1 MRDSLQDY
9 LSRRKSYRRARD
21 RASLNRMAGPGNTD
35 HTSSYDSAKN
45 MYDSTSYSMES
56 DSARGRRG
64 RGRGRGRSKD
74 SSYGVGHYI
83 YEQPYTP
90 YLDHAKSKED
100 LKEYEEDLKDWILD
114 LKEKD
119 HFKMAEH
126 EVIEKAKEMG
136 VKFHEF
142 SELEYYAVYLMM
154 VSDYPQTAHD
164 PHIALIMAK
173 EFLMDDD
180 LEISPS
186 EKVCKYLYEIVLDV

>member
-21 RASLNRMAGPGNTD
+21 RASLNRMVGPGSTD
-35 HTSSYDSAKN
+35 RPSSHDSTKN
-45 MYDSTSYSMES
+45 MYDSTSSSMES
-56 DSARGRRG
+56 DYARGRRG
-64 RGRGRGRSKD
+64 RRHGRSRD
-74 SSYGVGHYI
+74 NSYGVGHYI

-119 HFKMAEH
+119 HFKMSEH

-154 VSDYPQTAHD
+154 VSDYPHTAHD

>member
-9 LSRRKSYRRARD
+9 LSKRKSYRRARD
-21 RASLNRMAGPGNTD
+21 RASLNRMAGPGHTD
-35 HTSSYDSAKN
+35 HTSNYDNAKN
-45 MYDSTSYSMES
+45 MYDSMES
-56 DSARGRRG
+56 DYARGRRS
-64 RGRGRGRSKD
+64 RKRGRSRD

-119 HFKMAEH
+119 HFKLPEH